1 MIQHPKFAAGVLLG
15 FSLVFSSLSLAAP
28 CAGGGVKPAWIDNPE
43 AITAKYFWA
52 SGVSS
57 SNDGPL
63 AERLATAKQNAIKN
77 LAETIQVNVSNS
89 LTLEQTQK
97 QSGAHVLS
105 DSNVRSLTE
114 VSTKASLQNIEAV
127 ETWESP
133 DCHVWVRVRLETRIV
148 EQKKR
153 EELAR
158 QLFAVLTEKLAI
170 AQEAAGEMEARQSAV
185 EAGLDILQRIN
196 LDLVPEAS
204 SAAYYTQQLTRVKET
219 LGASRSELEKAKK
232 ALDEARDHINKAAA
246 QPNATQRAR
255 SIMPAVS
262 LYRSLLNQ
270 YPNGLNTL
278 FGPGDLYMKL
288 GEAEEMRGS
297 SCGAKNYYLQA
308 IESKQLVD
316 RQKIAR
322 QRADGLACSPEDME
336 KAVWRQ
342 FFEGRTVDML
352 CFYDLRGSQHAWQK
366 ACGDVSNTLRSMGAE
381 VVVSNAPLTAAQSTD
396 ISNGKLSAKWG
407 REGNLLLGYFAFGKM
422 NTQTSRDGG
431 RQSREYQFQG
441 TIWTLLMENGQATYS
456 DRFQGTTG
464 WNPISSEMVMDV
476 LALNVVK
483 RWKDKFSRFLHHEVE
498 Q

>member
-1 MIQHPKFAAGVLLG
+1 MIRIPKVLTLFCFAV
-15 FSLVFSSLSLAAP
+15 SLAFPLFSMAAS
-28 CAGGGVKPAWIDNPE
+28 CTAGGAKPAWIDNPE

-63 AERLATAKQNAIKN
+63 AERLASAKQNAIKN
-77 LAETIQVNVSNS
+77 LAETIQVNISSS

-97 QSGAHVLS
+97 QTGAHVLT

-114 VSTKASLQNIEAV
+114 VSTKASLQNVEAV
-127 ETWESP
+127 ETWEDQS
-133 DCHVWVRVRLETRIV
+133 CHVWVRVRLVTRVV

-158 QLFAVLTEKLAI
+158 QLFVVFSEKLAI
-170 AQEAAGEMEARQSAV
+170 AQDTSGEMELRQSAV
-185 EAGLDILQRIN
+185 EAGLDILPRIN
-196 LDLVPEAS
+196 LDLVAEAS
-204 SAAYYTQQLTRVKET
+204 SAAYYMQQLTRIKEA
-219 LGASRSELEKAKK
+219 LGASRSEIEKAKK
-232 ALDEARDHINKAAA
+232 SLDDARDYINKAAA
-246 QPNATQRAR
+246 QSTETVRAR
-255 SIMPAVS
+255 SIMPAVTI
-262 LYRSLLNQ
+262 YRSLLNQ
-270 YPNGLNTL
+270 YPNGLSTL
-278 FGPGDLYMKL
+278 FGPGDLFMKL
-288 GEAEEMRGS
+288 GEAEEMRNN

-316 RQKIAR
+316 RQKIAK

-342 FFEGRTVDML
+342 FFEGRTVDMV
-352 CFYDLRGSQHAWQK
+352 CFYDLRGAQRAWQK

-381 VVVSNAPLTAAQSTD
+381 VVVSNTALTAAQAAE
-396 ISNGKLSAKWG
+396 INNGKLSAKLG
-407 REGNLLLGYFAFGKM
+407 REGNLLMGYFAFGKM
-422 NTQTSRDGG
+422 NTQTTRESG
-431 RQSREYQFQG
+431 RQSREFQFQG
-441 TIWTLLMENGQATYS
+441 TIWTVLMENGQATYS